1 MGFSFLLLAFFNQH
15 YLKVKIIF
23 SRDFDLSWYNVK
35 TEIYERNIFSGT
47 MQFNITIKDCNT
59 QFYTNMN
66 FCPNNLIYLGDNPFC
81 AVTDLHKEGLTN
93 TTYFLPSLGNFKLE
107 ITHKY
112 MAKQDK
118 IDIHKMRRTK
128 LNNHKILFLFFFI
141 FGFFGSF
148 I

>member
-66 FCPNNLIYLGDNPFC
+66 FCPNILIYLGDNPFC

-93 TTYFLPSLGNFKLE
+93 TTYFLPSLGNFKFKIAQKY
-107 ITHKY
+107 ITRNDTHNIGK
-112 MAKQDK
+112 
-118 IDIHKMRRTK
+118 TK
-128 LNNHKILFLFFFI
+128 LNNNIILFLFLFI
-141 FGFFGSF
+141 FGSFGSF
-148 I
+148 S